1 VKARKFAEYARTR
14 TQEVTV
20 HLREEI
26 AGAPLA
32 GADGQVIRYGRL

>member
-1 VKARKFAEYARTR
+1 MAARKFAEYARTR
-14 TQEVTV
+14 TQEVMV

-32 GADGQVIRYGRL
+32 GADGQVNRRDRV